1 MPTAP
6 PPPPPPPPR
15 PERPARNPLPI
26 VIGAGVVIA
35 AILGFVLGSSG
46 GGEANPGEIVKSNAA
61 MKLKVP
67 GAWADAPPPQIPGL
81 TLSDPKAATGEGST
95 VSFGTVRGANTPS
108 LLPPALIQAAGGV
121 PKNRTAVKLGAGGV
135 QAYRYGDVRL
145 QGLNQPVTLY
155 TVPTAQGVVT
165 VACVP
170 SSNTCDGVANT
181 LDLLGSDT
189 FPVGPSDDY
198 AKAVGDAFGALN
210 TAVAAGQAKLAKAK
224 TPAAQAAAARGL
236 QNAYRRAGATLRD
249 QQLSPADRGINARL
263 VAALAGL
270 AKAYGQAATAAA
282 DNDKAGFK
290 KSGAAIAKDQGELST
305 AIANLG
311 DAGYEVES

>member
-1 MPTAP
+1 MPASP
-6 PPPPPPPPR
+6 PPVPPAAQ
-15 PERPARNPLPI
+15 PERPARNRLPI

-46 GGEANPGEIVKSNAA
+46 GGQANAGDIVKSNAA

-108 LLPPALIQAAGGV
+108 LLSPALLQAAGGV
-121 PKNRTAVKLGAGGV
+121 PKNRTAVKLGPDGV

-145 QGLNQPVTLY
+145 QGIDQPVTLY

-165 VACVP
+165 VACLP
-170 SSNTCDGVANT
+170 TSNTCDGVANT
-181 LDLLGSDT
+181 LELLGSDT
-189 FPVGPSDDY
+189 FPVGPSADY

-210 TAVAAGQAKLAKAK
+210 SAVAAGQAKLAKAK
-224 TPAAQAAAARGL
+224 TPAAQAAAARQL
-236 QNAYRRAGATLRD
+236 QNAYRHAAATLRNL
-249 QQLSPADRGINARL
+249 QLSPADRGINARL
-263 VAALAGL
+263 VAALAAL

-282 DNDKAGFK
+282 HNDKAGFQK
-290 KSGAAIAKDQGELST
+290 ARAAITKDQGELNA
-305 AIANLG
+305 AIANLR
-311 DAGYEVES
+311 DAGYEVQS

>member
-1 MPTAP
+1 M
-6 PPPPPPPPR
+6 
-15 PERPARNPLPI
+15 
-26 VIGAGVVIA
+26 VIA

-46 GGEANPGEIVKSNAA
+46 GGEAKAGDVVKSNGA
-61 MKLKVP
+61 MKLTVP

-121 PKNRTAVKLGAGGV
+121 PKHRTAVKLGSKGV
-135 QAYRYGDVRL
+135 EAYRYGDVRL
-145 QGLNQPVTLY
+145 HGIDQPVTLY
-155 TVPTAQGVVT
+155 TVPTAQGVAT

-170 SSNTCDGVANT
+170 TSNTCDGVANT
-181 LDLLGSDT
+181 LALLGSDT
-189 FPVGPSDDY
+189 FPVGPSEDY
-198 AKAVGDAFGALN
+198 AKTLGSVFGALN
-210 TAVAAGQAKLAKAK
+210 KAVAAGKAKLAKAK
-224 TPAAQAAAARGL
+224 TPAAQAAAARQL
-236 QNAYRRAGATLRD
+236 QNAYRRAAATLRT
-249 QQLSPADRGINARL
+249 QHLSPADRGLNARL

-270 AKAYGQAATAAA
+270 AKAYGQAASAAA

-290 KSGAAIAKDQGELST
+290 KSGAAITKDQGELSA

-311 DAGYEVES
+311 DAGYEVVS